1 MTGEGKDIGLTIDF
15 EPIGRRVSF
24 SPGTTIFET
33 SRDAGIEL
41 VSLCGGIGSCDSC
54 RVKLVS
60 GELSHP
66 TIDEEALFS
75 EDELKQG
82 WRLAC
87 QSRPISSIK
96 IAIPPES
103 LSTPQRLQLEGES
116 LEVPIDLPYQI
127 AELAIDPANIRD
139 LRSDTTRVK
148 EASKKTG
155 TPITRIDYPVMKR
168 LPYIL
173 RKNNWQARV
182 AVDSHGALIVAIPP
196 GSKPL
201 GLAVDI
207 GTTSIA
213 AYLVDLVD
221 GSILEKTGAM
231 NPQIAFG
238 EDVVSR
244 IQYTNEN
251 DGGAAYLQ
259 ALVVDTINQLAA
271 DLCQIKGYTQS
282 QIVDMVVVG
291 NTAMHHLFA
300 GLPVK
305 QLGESPYVPVTSE
318 SLSFGASSIGLEA
331 GAGAALYSPPII
343 AGYVGAD
350 HTAMLLST
358 GVWQTNKTSIA
369 IDVGTN
375 TEVSLCHEGRILC
388 CSCASGPAFE
398 GAHISAGMRAAR
410 GAIERV
416 QLINNDVRVRTI
428 GEAPAVGLCGSGIVD
443 AIAVMVESE
452 AINRRGAYQ
461 MNHKLVSTDVDGKQ
475 QFILVPESESGI
487 DRPISVSR
495 KDVSEIQLAKG
506 AIRTGI
512 EILLMEAGIDA
523 NAVEQFVIAGAFGS
537 YINVA
542 SAIRLGL
549 FPSIPLNRFRQV
561 GNAAGMGAYQL
572 LISQKGR
579 DQADQICK
587 KLEYVEL
594 TTHPNFSDEFVRQMS
609 F

>member
-1 MTGEGKDIGLTIDF
+1 
-15 EPIGRRVSF
+15 VNF
-24 SPGTTIFET
+24 SPGTTIFEI

-54 RVKLVS
+54 RVQLIS
-60 GELSHP
+60 GELTQP
-66 TIDEEALFS
+66 TIEEEALFGV
-75 EDELKQG
+75 DELKQG

-87 QSRPISSIK
+87 QARPISSIK
-96 IAIPPES
+96 LAIPPES

-116 LEVPIDLPYQI
+116 LVVPIDFPYQI
-127 AELAIDPANIRD
+127 VKLAIDPANIRD

-155 TPITRIDYPVMKR
+155 IPITRIDYPVLSR

-173 RKNNWQARV
+173 REHNWQASV
-182 AVDSHGALIVAIPP
+182 AVDSDGSLVAALPP
-196 GSKPL
+196 DTTPL

-221 GSILEKTGAM
+221 GAILEKMGEM

-251 DGGAAYLQ
+251 HGGGAHLQ
-259 ALVVDTINQLAA
+259 ALVVDTINRLAA
-271 DLCQIKGYTQS
+271 DLCDTKGYKLS
-282 QIVDMVVVG
+282 QIVDVVMVG

-318 SLSFGASSIGLEA
+318 SLSFEASRIGIDA

-358 GVWQTNKTSIA
+358 GVWQTDKTSIA

-398 GAHISAGMRAAR
+398 GAHISMGMRAAR

-416 QLINNDVRVRTI
+416 QLINGDVRIWTI
-428 GEAPAVGLCGSGIVD
+428 GEAPALGLCGSGIVD

-452 AINRRGAYQ
+452 VINHRGAYQ
-461 MNHKLVSTDVDGKQ
+461 KGHELVSTDVDGKQ
-475 QFILVPESESGI
+475 QFILVPKGESGI

-512 EILLMEAGIDA
+512 EILLIEAGIDA
-523 NAVEQFVIAGAFGS
+523 NAVEQFIIAGAFGS
-537 YINVA
+537 YINVG
-542 SAIRLGL
+542 SAIKLGL
-549 FPSIPLNRFRQV
+549 FPSIPLKRFRQV

-572 LISQKGR
+572 LISQKSR
-579 DQADQICK
+579 DQADLISE

-594 TTHPNFSDEFVRQMS
+594 TTHPNFSDEFIRQMS